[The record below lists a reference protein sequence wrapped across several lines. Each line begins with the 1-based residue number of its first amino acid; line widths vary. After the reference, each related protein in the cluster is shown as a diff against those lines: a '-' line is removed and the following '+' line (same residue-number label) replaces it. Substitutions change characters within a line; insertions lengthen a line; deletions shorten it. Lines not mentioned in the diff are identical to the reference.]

1 MKKYISILL
10 AAVLVLACLSACGT
24 SDKPADADNSEK
36 LSVVTTIFPQYDF
49 TRQIVGDK
57 ADVTML
63 LKPGAESHSYE
74 PTPQDIKTIQNCD
87 LFIYTGGENDV
98 WVDDILNSMG
108 DQRPDTLRLIDCVP
122 TVNEEIVEGME
133 HEHDHDHGEIVESE
147 IKDRPLSDFAGDFQS
162 VLPYFEDGTLDEYI
176 TEEAEENEKSFDE
189 MKQEFLEKRKSDY
202 NTLSIEGNS
211 VSFHTPSGTV
221 SAEYEYQG
229 FQTVK
234 DDDGDITSVWYTFQ
248 AKTPDSGAPVYLA
261 FNDHGTGAGSHE
273 EEHEE
278 HEEEIAHFHLRYG
291 NESVEALM
299 DVENWAPTFY
309 AADAT
314 ADEIKEATGGAVL
327 IEVYP
332 QSQLG
337 VAVVMLDGLSNGTLE
352 MAMVGCNEIATM
364 LPDFYAFCLPFLF
377 SDIDEFIN
385 VARDPEVSAKANEI
399 MNSKGITLIGFSSG
413 ESRGYSNT
421 QHTVRTPA
429 DIAGQKV
436 RIQAGT
442 IYVDTFEALG
452 AVPSTMAFSEVY
464 SALQQGVVD
473 AEDNG
478 ADMLTKMKF
487 AEVEKYHTVLNHMI
501 QSNPLLISTEV
512 WNRLS
517 PEQQDAIKTA
527 EANWGDGYLDFIHEQ
542 LDASIQSA
550 EEAGVEIT
558 ELTDAEF
565 QAFKDATSSVYDT
578 YVPQIDPAVYELV
591 CNKIDALRG

>member
-1 MKKYISILL
+1 MKKLVSLCLALALFLTL
-10 AAVLVLACLSACGT
+10 AACGGGADSSGNSGEAGT
-24 SDKPADADNSEK
+24 SAQEADYPTAENPITLKLGHVGPPASS
-36 LSVVTTIFPQYDF
+36 L
-49 TRQIVGDK
+49 QI
-57 ADVTML
+57 AAETM
-63 LKPGAESHSYE
+63 
-74 PTPQDIKTIQNCD
+74 
-87 LFIYTGGENDV
+87 
-98 WVDDILNSMG
+98 
-108 DQRPDTLRLIDCVP
+108 
-122 TVNEEIVEGME
+122 
-133 HEHDHDHGEIVESE
+133 
-147 IKDRPLSDFAGDFQS
+147 
-162 VLPYFEDGTLDEYI
+162 
-176 TEEAEENEKSFDE
+176 
-189 MKQEFLEKRKSDY
+189 
-202 NTLSIEGNS
+202 
-211 VSFHTPSGTV
+211 
-221 SAEYEYQG
+221 
-229 FQTVK
+229 
-234 DDDGDITSVWYTFQ
+234 
-248 AKTPDSGAPVYLA
+248 
-261 FNDHGTGAGSHE
+261 
-273 EEHEE
+273 
-278 HEEEIAHFHLRYG
+278 
-291 NESVEALM
+291 
-299 DVENWAPTFY
+299 
-309 AADAT
+309 

-337 VAVVMLDGLSNGTLE
+337 DAVVMLDGLSNGTLE

>member
-1 MKKYISILL
+1 
-10 AAVLVLACLSACGT
+10 
-24 SDKPADADNSEK
+24 
-36 LSVVTTIFPQYDF
+36 
-49 TRQIVGDK
+49 
-57 ADVTML
+57 
-63 LKPGAESHSYE
+63 
-74 PTPQDIKTIQNCD
+74 
-87 LFIYTGGENDV
+87 
-98 WVDDILNSMG
+98 
-108 DQRPDTLRLIDCVP
+108 
-122 TVNEEIVEGME
+122 
-133 HEHDHDHGEIVESE
+133 
-147 IKDRPLSDFAGDFQS
+147 
-162 VLPYFEDGTLDEYI
+162 
-176 TEEAEENEKSFDE
+176 
-189 MKQEFLEKRKSDY
+189 
-202 NTLSIEGNS
+202 
-211 VSFHTPSGTV
+211 
-221 SAEYEYQG
+221 
-229 FQTVK
+229 
-234 DDDGDITSVWYTFQ
+234 
-248 AKTPDSGAPVYLA
+248 
-261 FNDHGTGAGSHE
+261 
-273 EEHEE
+273 
-278 HEEEIAHFHLRYG
+278 
-291 NESVEALM
+291 
-299 DVENWAPTFY
+299 
-309 AADAT
+309 
-314 ADEIKEATGGAVL
+314 
-327 IEVYP
+327 
-332 QSQLG
+332 
-337 VAVVMLDGLSNGTLE
+337 
-352 MAMVGCNEIATM
+352 MVGCNEIATM

-385 VARDPEVSAKANEI
+385 VARDPEVTAKANEI

>member
-1 MKKYISILL
+1 MKKFVSLCLALMLVLSL
-10 AAVLVLACLSACGT
+10 AACGGDTT
-24 SDKPADADNSEK
+24 SSGSSGDTDTSTQEADYPTAENPITLKLGHVGPPASS
-36 LSVVTTIFPQYDF
+36 L
-49 TRQIVGDK
+49 QI
-57 ADVTML
+57 AAETM
-63 LKPGAESHSYE
+63 
-74 PTPQDIKTIQNCD
+74 
-87 LFIYTGGENDV
+87 
-98 WVDDILNSMG
+98 
-108 DQRPDTLRLIDCVP
+108 
-122 TVNEEIVEGME
+122 
-133 HEHDHDHGEIVESE
+133 
-147 IKDRPLSDFAGDFQS
+147 
-162 VLPYFEDGTLDEYI
+162 
-176 TEEAEENEKSFDE
+176 
-189 MKQEFLEKRKSDY
+189 
-202 NTLSIEGNS
+202 
-211 VSFHTPSGTV
+211 
-221 SAEYEYQG
+221 
-229 FQTVK
+229 
-234 DDDGDITSVWYTFQ
+234 
-248 AKTPDSGAPVYLA
+248 
-261 FNDHGTGAGSHE
+261 
-273 EEHEE
+273 
-278 HEEEIAHFHLRYG
+278 
-291 NESVEALM
+291 
-299 DVENWAPTFY
+299 
-309 AADAT
+309 AAD
-314 ADEIKEATGGAVL
+314 IKEATGGAVI

-337 VAVVMLDGLSNGTLE
+337 DAIVMLDGLSNGTLE

-385 VARDPEVSAKANEI
+385 VARDPEVTAKANEI
-399 MNSKGITLIGFSSG
+399 MNTKGITLIGFSSG

-517 PEQQDAIKTA
+517 PEQQEAIRTA

-558 ELTDAEF
+558 ELTDEEF
-565 QAFKDATSSVYDT
+565 QAFKDATASVYDT
-578 YVPQIDPAVYELV
+578 YVPQIDPEVYEMV
-591 CNKIDALRG
+591 CNKIEALRG